1 MQACVHV
8 PEVDEVGIVT
18 NLHFPEEGIDGHRD
32 SVAIVGAHYMRSC
45 VSGNHRSKSC
55 KMGGL

>member
-1 MQACVHV
+1 MQACVH
-8 PEVDEVGIVT
+8 VDEVGIVT